1 MAVKSFVSQLK
12 VVTVNC
18 KVKVSVEVYNVLTAV
33 LLLFVRGLMIIG
45 SKKVQKIKQMLVT
58 AKKEKVTAKKKKSAK

>member
-1 MAVKSFVSQLK
+1 MINMAVKSFVSQLK

-18 KVKVSVEVYNVLTAV
+18 KVKVSVEVYDVLKAV

-45 SKKVQKIKQMLVT
+45 SKKFRKLNKC
-58 AKKEKVTAKKKKSAK
+58 

>member
-1 MAVKSFVSQLK
+1 MLNMAVKSFVSQLK

-18 KVKVSVEVYNVLTAV
+18 KVKVSVEVYDVLTAV

-45 SKKVQKIKQMLVT
+45 SIKVQKIK
-58 AKKEKVTAKKKKSAK
+58 